1 MSRLYPQWIDV
12 AKLIEPLHQHQ
23 LQHQQQQQQ
32 QQLLQSR
39 SLDDSYTTT
48 SSSQPDSAMSSS
60 SFDDTMTTGPAPGL
74 RPLESGIPTGP
85 LTDNVP
91 HLKASS
97 PPASSLA
104 DADHKQQ
111 QHYHHHQQ
119 LLQQRNLDRAQSCST
134 MALSQLD
141 GFHQPHQLASAQAV
155 TMGKAK
161 PPLSSSLSSHNLQI
175 DKPERESNVISTS
188 PSYLDISSSS
198 SSNNIESMSAF
209 ALAERKSECLRIVR
223 QLLDNLKES
232 NLLLL
237 RSVISVLWHIA
248 QNSDHNKMSASNL
261 GVCVGQSLLNGDNQ
275 ACAGQPAA
283 AFYAMG
289 SSATF
294 GKRHRRT
301 RSQCILSSTLSLSSS
316 SSPSSSAYLE
326 SNNAQVS

>member
-23 LQHQQQQQQ
+23 MQQQ
-32 QQLLQSR
+32 QQLLQSQ

-60 SFDDTMTTGPAPGL
+60 SFDDTITTEVACGNIGPGL
-74 RPLESGIPTGP
+74 RPLPGGIPKSP
-85 LTDNVP
+85 LTDNIP
-91 HLKASS
+91 HPKAPS
-97 PPASSLA
+97 PLSPASSSSPTGR
-104 DADHKQQ
+104 QP
-111 QHYHHHQQ
+111 QH
-119 LLQQRNLDRAQSCST
+119 NLDRAQSCST

-141 GFHQPHQLASAQAV
+141 RFQHQQASATKSATNKVKQL
-155 TMGKAK
+155 
-161 PPLSSSLSSHNLQI
+161 LSSSLSSHNLQV
-175 DKPERESNVISTS
+175 DSLERENVINTS
-188 PSYLDISSSS
+188 PSYFEITNS

-223 QLLDNLKES
+223 QLLDNLKEP
-232 NLLLL
+232 NLIMLK
-237 RSVISVLWHIA
+237 SVISVLWHIA
-248 QNSDHNKMSASNL
+248 QNSEHNKMSSSNL
-261 GVCVGQSLLNGDNQ
+261 GVCVGQSLLNGDHQ
-275 ACAGQPAA
+275 PSAGSAA
-283 AFYAMG
+283 SFYAIG

-326 SNNAQVS
+326 SNNAQVG